1 MTGLIEEIS
10 IKNVGGIASI
20 SMRLETGFT
29 VITGESGAGKSS
41 LVRALELIGGKRSQA
56 LFIRSGEDEASVEA
70 VFPDLPNEFRKR
82 CNRETRTDCSLRGVF
97 FQEEEETDV
106 SFKTKRLPSLHLH
119 L

>member
-1 MTGLIEEIS
+1 MIEEIS

-56 LFIRSGEDEASVEA
+56 LFIRSGEEEASVEA
-70 VFPDLPNEFRKR
+70 VHSAASSSGARNTPTGAPQSALPSGAT
-82 CNRETRTDCSLRGVF
+82 TRTRSVAGRRSAMSLV
-97 FQEEEETDV
+97 TV
-106 SFKTKRLPSLHLH
+106 
-119 L
+119 